1 MRGALEDELKQL
13 EKEGNVFAFVLR
25 SLRGFVEVR
34 GTATEGR
41 VGIVLLKFDSL
52 LRWVTEET
60 QVDLWETIENTIL
73 EPGAASPIA
82 SPEAPDTAPS
92 PAPTITQTE

>member
-1 MRGALEDELKQL
+1 MEDELEQL
-13 EKEGNVFAFVLR
+13 EKEGNFLAAALR
-25 SLRGFVEVR
+25 SVQGFAEVHR
-34 GTATEGR
+34 TATEGR

-60 QVDLWETIENTIL
+60 QVNLWETIENTIL